1 MGLTLPQIIE
11 LVAIV
16 IAATMVGNELAVAIF
31 VHPKLSALDDATHL
45 QTVQPLAAVL
55 GVVMPFWYALTLL
68 GSLAIAF
75 FARPVGTPGHG
86 LALIAAGLF
95 AIIIVYTVLL
105 PAPINSQ
112 IARWR
117 PESPPANW
125 RELRCRWDRLHAFRV
140 VMLVVAL
147 VLLIAA
153 CL

>member
-55 GVVMPFWYALTLL
+55 GVVMAFWYALTLL

-75 FARPVGTPGHG
+75 FARPFVAPGNV
-86 LALIAAGLF
+86 LALIAVVLLAL
-95 AIIIVYTVLL
+95 IIVYTV
-105 PAPINSQ
+105 
-112 IARWR
+112 
-117 PESPPANW
+117 
-125 RELRCRWDRLHAFRV
+125 
-140 VMLVVAL
+140 
-147 VLLIAA
+147 
-153 CL
+153 